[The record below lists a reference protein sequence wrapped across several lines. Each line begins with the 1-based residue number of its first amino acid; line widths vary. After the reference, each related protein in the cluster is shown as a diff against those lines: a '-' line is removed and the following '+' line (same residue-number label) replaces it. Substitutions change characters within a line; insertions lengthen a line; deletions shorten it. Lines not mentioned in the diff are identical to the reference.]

1 MEAINYFDMEQNAA
15 NVNIL
20 IVLHEQSIIF
30 QKRDWIL
37 SHFLMPQFFLSFF
50 LKTPFHHSCIL
61 LDIHFGFFCNRGSV
75 SLIYSTTVIFYLNLP
90 QDNYCSCTYAIRRD

>member
-20 IVLHEQSIIF
+20 MVLGEQSIIF

-37 SHFLMPQFFLSFF
+37 SNFLMPVFFFF
-50 LKTPFHHSCIL
+50 PCKIPFYHSCIL
-61 LDIHFGFFCNRGSV
+61 LDIHFVFAERAAFLWSIPPLLF
-75 SLIYSTTVIFYLNLP
+75 SI
-90 QDNYCSCTYAIRRD
+90 